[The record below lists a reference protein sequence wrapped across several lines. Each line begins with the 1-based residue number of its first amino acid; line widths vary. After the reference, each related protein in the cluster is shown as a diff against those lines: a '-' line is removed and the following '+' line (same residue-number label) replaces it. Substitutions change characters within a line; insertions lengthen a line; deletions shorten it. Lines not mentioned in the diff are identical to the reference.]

1 MDCTAP
7 CCYVQ
12 QTSNCQ
18 VLKSQIKNRFIYKMP
33 FQKHERGASIFKSQ
47 IKGEMYFSIS
57 SKNVDEGLAVDV
69 DEGFLLDCLV

>member
-1 MDCTAP
+1 M
-7 CCYVQ
+7 
-12 QTSNCQ
+12 
-18 VLKSQIKNRFIYKMP
+18 
-33 FQKHERGASIFKSQ
+33 RGAQAFSKSQ